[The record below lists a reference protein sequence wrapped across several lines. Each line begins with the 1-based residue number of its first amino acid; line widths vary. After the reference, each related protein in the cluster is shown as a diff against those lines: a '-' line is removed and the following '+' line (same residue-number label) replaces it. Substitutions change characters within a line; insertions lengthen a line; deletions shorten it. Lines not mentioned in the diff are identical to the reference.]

1 MKYYPVIW
9 YNPRLPWTP
18 KHEELGFGPQK
29 PTNLPIKDQTSEAM
43 AGRLR
48 VKDPEQNMPQHM
60 AGNRQTKSGS
70 QPAILVAN
78 SVANSLFVSTKS
90 EDIQDG
96 LVDMSL
102 LESELFIGVQ
112 GLFLV
117 EKNYCSEE
125 I

>member
-1 MKYYPVIW
+1 
-9 YNPRLPWTP
+9 
-18 KHEELGFGPQK
+18 
-29 PTNLPIKDQTSEAM
+29 
-43 AGRLR
+43 
-48 VKDPEQNMPQHM
+48 M